1 MTTKNK
7 NRIYLGAAVIV
18 GLLLGWVFFGGDGS
32 EAPDGEKH
40 THTTEAA
47 VWTCAMHPQIRSE
60 EPGQCPICGMDLIPV
75 EQAASANDPAAVQ
88 MSEYAMKLANVQ
100 TREVG
105 EEFAQNKLRLNGK
118 IVVDETNSYT
128 QSTHLPGR
136 VEQLLVNFTGEKIRR
151 GDPLAVIYSPEM
163 VTAQQELL
171 QAYAMRETQPELY
184 EATRQKLR
192 NWKVSEQQINRII
205 ENGRPSDRFTI
216 YADVAGVVTEKMV
229 ELGDYVERGS
239 PLYQIADLGEVWVLF
254 DLYEQ
259 NIGLVEEGDSLTF
272 TVASIPGREFRG
284 TIDFIDPLVDRQTR
298 VATAR
303 VKQENAS
310 GILKPGM
317 YATGII
323 SEPFEHEQAALTIP
337 ESAVLW
343 TGKRSVVYVKK
354 DNDGVPSFVM
364 REVIIGPS
372 LGEAY
377 IVQEGLRPGE
387 EIVVNG
393 TFTVDAAAQLAGKP
407 SMMNPDSI
415 EQGNIQGSG
424 DLRTSLNSANH
435 EFQGLAGEDFLEA
448 IRGTIPVYLKLKNAL
463 VASDRKAASDA
474 ATALAERVSG
484 ITTGDLKGNALGF
497 WEEKR
502 DVLVEH
508 SRALGQSDNIG
519 AQRKDFVY
527 LSEALIRTIA
537 SFGAAKGLLYID
549 YCPMANSDSGAYW
562 LSETAEI
569 RNPYYGSSMLTCGEI
584 VKELN

>member
-1 MTTKNK
+1 M
-7 NRIYLGAAVIV
+7 
-18 GLLLGWVFFGGDGS
+18 
-32 EAPDGEKH
+32 
-40 THTTEAA
+40 
-47 VWTCAMHPQIRSE
+47 
-60 EPGQCPICGMDLIPV
+60 
-75 EQAASANDPAAVQ
+75 
-88 MSEYAMKLANVQ
+88 
-100 TREVG
+100 
-105 EEFAQNKLRLNGK
+105 
-118 IVVDETNSYT
+118 
-128 QSTHLPGR
+128 
-136 VEQLLVNFTGEKIRR
+136 
-151 GDPLAVIYSPEM
+151 
-163 VTAQQELL
+163 
-171 QAYAMRETQPELY
+171 
-184 EATRQKLR
+184 
-192 NWKVSEQQINRII
+192 
-205 ENGRPSDRFTI
+205 
-216 YADVAGVVTEKMV
+216 
-229 ELGDYVERGS
+229 
-239 PLYQIADLGEVWVLF
+239 
-254 DLYEQ
+254 
-259 NIGLVEEGDSLTF
+259 
-272 TVASIPGREFRG
+272 
-284 TIDFIDPLVDRQTR
+284 
-298 VATAR
+298 
-303 VKQENAS
+303 
-310 GILKPGM
+310 
-317 YATGII
+317 
-323 SEPFEHEQAALTIP
+323 
-337 ESAVLW
+337 
-343 TGKRSVVYVKK
+343 YVKK
-354 DNDGVPSFVM
+354 DTDGVPSFVM